1 MTLRFSHQQT
11 SDAFALCNRAFRRFG
26 IVLLFALPAQAQ
38 DVNVLAANYEFELS
52 IDDQAHSIQDRS
64 LVRSGN
70 EIPIELQ
77 NYKIGLRISD
87 PSPDSFLVQVTVYEK
102 NGAAWHQ
109 ITVPPPEFG
118 GKLGVPTEYAWES
131 GGIKLDL
138 AIVVGIYKQ

>member
-1 MTLRFSHQQT
+1 MTLRFSHKQFVNVNARQ
-11 SDAFALCNRAFRRFG
+11 DHGYWPLG
-26 IVLLFALPAQAQ
+26 VVLLLALSAQAQ
-38 DVNVLAANYEFELS
+38 DINVLAANYEFELT
-52 IDDQAHSIQDRS
+52 IDEQVHSIQDRS

-87 PSPDSFLVQVTVYEK
+87 PSPDSFRVQVTVYEK
-102 NGAAWHQ
+102 NGASWHQ

-118 GKLGVPTEYAWES
+118 GKLGIPTEFAWES

-138 AIVVGIYKQ
+138 AIVVGIYRQ

>member
-1 MTLRFSHQQT
+1 MTLPFLQKQFF
-11 SDAFALCNRAFRRFG
+11 DVLAFCNRAFSPFA
-26 IVLLFALPAQAQ
+26 IVLVLALSAQAQ

-52 IDDQAHSIQDRS
+52 IDDQLHSIQDRS

-77 NYKIGLRISD
+77 NYKVGLRISD
-87 PSPDSFLVQVTVYEK
+87 PEPDSFRVQVTVYER

-118 GKLGVPTEYAWES
+118 GKLGIPTEYAWES
-131 GGIKLDL
+131 GDLKLNI
-138 AIVVGIYKQ
+138 AIVVSIYTQ

>member
-1 MTLRFSHQQT
+1 MTLCFSHQQFF
-11 SDAFALCNRAFRRFG
+11 DVFALRNRTFWRFG
-26 IVLLFALPAQAQ
+26 IVLLLAVSAQAQ

-52 IDDQAHSIQDRS
+52 IDDEVHSIQDRS

-70 EIPIELQ
+70 EIPVELQ

-87 PSPDSFLVQVTVYEK
+87 PSPDSFLVQVTVYER

-118 GKLGVPTEYAWES
+118 GKLGIPTEYSWES

-138 AIVVGIYKQ
+138 AIVVGIYRQ

>member
-1 MTLRFSHQQT
+1 MTLRCSHQQFFGE
-11 SDAFALCNRAFRRFG
+11 FAVCKRAFWPFG
-26 IVLLFALPAQAQ
+26 IGLLLALSAQAQ
-38 DVNVLAANYEFELS
+38 EGNVLAANYEFELT
-52 IDDQAHSIQDRS
+52 IDGQAHSIQDRS

-77 NYKIGLRISD
+77 DYKVGLRISD
-87 PSPDSFLVQVTVYEK
+87 PAPDNFLVQVTVYER

-118 GKLGVPTEYAWES
+118 GKLGIPTDFAWES